1 MTNPH
6 PVALDLVHHVDQCP
20 RCRQAEVLAV
30 QGATVGLVGEAR
42 IQNYCAIGR
51 RLIVAYRL
59 VWRRKNP

>member
-1 MTNPH
+1 M
-6 PVALDLVHHVDQCP
+6 
-20 RCRQAEVLAV
+20 
-30 QGATVGLVGEAR
+30 VGLVGEAR